1 MRAQDVPQPSRQSGA
16 GMPVV
21 VLMVVIVPVIVIVIV
36 LGGAVRMAHGS
47 RMAG

>member
-21 VLMVVIVPVIVIVIV
+21 VLMVVIVIVVVLV